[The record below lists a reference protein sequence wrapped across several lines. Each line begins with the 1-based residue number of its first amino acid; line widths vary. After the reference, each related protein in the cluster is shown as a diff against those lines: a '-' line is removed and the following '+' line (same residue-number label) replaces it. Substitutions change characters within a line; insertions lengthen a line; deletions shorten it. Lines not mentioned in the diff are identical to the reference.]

1 MRIAKPKK
9 NLKQLLGRRKRY
21 EKKNGLLYVNGKHVA
36 VQAVESGTTFE
47 NIQNIVI
54 FAKQK
59 EAEAYAAKRDG
70 NRKSHRRLW

>member
-1 MRIAKPKK
+1 MKK
-9 NLKQLLGRRKRY
+9 RMVY
-21 EKKNGLLYVNGKHVA
+21 YTSTEKHVA
-36 VQAVESGTTFE
+36 VHAVESGTTFE

-70 NRKSHRRLW
+70 NKKSHRKLW

>member
-1 MRIAKPKK
+1 MKK
-9 NLKQLLGRRKRY
+9 RMVY
-21 EKKNGLLYVNGKHVA
+21 YTSTEKHVA

-59 EAEAYAAKRDG
+59 EVEAYAAKRDG
-70 NRKSHRRLW
+70 FIKSK

>member
-1 MRIAKPKK
+1 MKK
-9 NLKQLLGRRKRY
+9 RMVY
-21 EKKNGLLYVNGKHVA
+21 YTSTEKHVA

-47 NIQNIVI
+47 DIQNIVI

>member
-1 MRIAKPKK
+1 MKK
-9 NLKQLLGRRKRY
+9 RMVY
-21 EKKNGLLYVNGKHVA
+21 YTSTEKHVT

-70 NRKSHRRLW
+70 NKKSHRRLW